1 MFVVGRSW
9 IVLLL
14 SHSEK
19 HMKCFQEFDV
29 VDPGSSVFE
38 ITQQSIY
45 FGYYYLSVWTP
56 QS

>member
-1 MFVVGRSW
+1 
-9 IVLLL
+9 
-14 SHSEK
+14 
-19 HMKCFQEFDV
+19 MKLDV